1 MNQKLGIIEFR
12 EEVLY
17 NLDTLIT
24 SSEIHLNQNS
34 DFYEEVIFK
43 CYDLYQ
49 RENSDFSINDVLKF
63 FHIFLYSMFKH
74 KPSVEKNDDEIK
86 LH

>member
-1 MNQKLGIIEFR
+1 MQRKLGISEFSQVFM
-12 EEVLY
+12 E

-24 SSEIHLNQNS
+24 VNQIHVDQNEN
-34 DFYEEVIFK
+34 FYNEVIFK
-43 CYDLYQ
+43 CFDLYQ
-49 RENSDFSINDVLKF
+49 RESSDFSVNDTLKF

-86 LH
+86 LY